1 MTYGISLDI
10 GTSGTRGHAV
20 ELETGKI
27 ISTSVTECHPLPG
40 ANIMDHLT
48 FCINVGTD
56 VAHKILIDTVNKL
69 IATMGVDLKQVEK
82 VSICGNPIQLSL
94 FQGIPVDDLAFA
106 GENAHKARGIQEQ
119 KRDAGVFSAVD
130 VGLNVKDGCELYVPP
145 SIRHEIGA
153 DALAMMYKSGFLEQ
167 KENCLVTD
175 YGTNAEMALKIGD
188 EIYTGSAAAGPAFE
202 GFGIDC
208 GSSACRGAIAKVQ
221 FKNGK
226 PDASVIGGG
235 EASSISGTGL
245 VSAVSAFLDEG
256 ILNKDGGFRDENM
269 DRIYLSGKVWI
280 SRRDVRNFQLAK
292 GAVCCGLKM
301 LAQSGIEMKDPVLH
315 LAGGYLISLTSIGRR
330 DYIMLWVVFVK
341 PPYALALQPI
351 FGLIVFDP
359 CIFSIAL
366 LLQFSIFIYTYR
378 HDLIKNPIA
387 CLSTNISGKIKV

>member
-188 EIYTGSAAAGPAFE
+188 EIYTGSAAAGPAME
-202 GFGIDC
+202 GQSIKC
-208 GSSACRGAIAKVQ
+208 GMLAGPGAISDLEYDFKWVCKVLDDDIIPKDGDKVDFGLEIIEENGPMHGKAK
-221 FKNGK
+221 G
-226 PDASVIGGG
+226 IT
-235 EASSISGTGL
+235 GTGVIAAVAAAMDDHL
-245 VSAVSAFLDEG
+245 WKKGKLKTSDGKLHSA
-256 ILNKDGGFRDENM
+256 
-269 DRIYLSGKVWI
+269 Y
-280 SRRDVRNFQLAK
+280 NF
-292 GAVCCGLKM
+292 
-301 LAQSGIEMKDPVLH
+301 
-315 LAGGYLISLTSIGRR
+315 
-330 DYIMLWVVFVK
+330 
-341 PPYALALQPI
+341 
-351 FGLIVFDP
+351 
-359 CIFSIAL
+359 
-366 LLQFSIFIYTYR
+366 
-378 HDLIKNPIA
+378 
-387 CLSTNISGKIKV
+387 